1 MLGFLSIDA
10 GAIPARQRPGYA
22 AVAISRWVPF
32 EDAAHHVEW
41 AGGRAM
47 VWAWSRAA
55 LAAEDESGMVHVSPR
70 HVWPESIF
78 RGLPAAE
85 GEELVRMQ
93 SGVEGRVWR
102 GHALTASEWWPD
114 VPDLGAWNRF
124 RRGAGLAPAA
134 ALPLLL
140 EPPLAT
146 TPWTKRR
153 NTVAVGD
160 IATRYRRHAILV
172 ALGLAAALLAAPAAS
187 ALKFWVAGQQIEREM
202 AGMDADMS
210 RILDAREA
218 TIRDVARIHELLALR
233 PPAGQVE
240 LLAAA
245 TTLFPQGDWQLLEWR
260 MPDATSV
267 EIEARI
273 PQPDPAA
280 LARAWEASEL
290 FEKVTVELGQS
301 PDTVRIRANVVRRP
315 LGGNR

>member
-1 MLGFLSIDA
+1 
-10 GAIPARQRPGYA
+10 
-22 AVAISRWVPF
+22 
-32 EDAAHHVEW
+32 
-41 AGGRAM
+41 M
-47 VWAWSRAA
+47 VWAWSRSA
-55 LAAEDESGMVHVSPR
+55 LAIDDEPALAHPAPR
-70 HVWPESIF
+70 RVWPESIF
-78 RGLPAAE
+78 RGQPAAD
-85 GEELVRMQ
+85 GEELLRMQ

-102 GHALTASEWWPD
+102 EHALVASEWWPD

-134 ALPLLL
+134 ALPLLQ
-140 EPPLAT
+140 EPPLLA

-153 NTVAVGD
+153 NAVAVGD
-160 IATRYRRHAILV
+160 LATRYRQHALLAV
-172 ALGLAAALLAAPAAS
+172 LGLAAALLAAPAAS
-187 ALKFWVAGQQIEREM
+187 ALKFWVAGQQVEREM
-202 AGMDADMS
+202 AGLDAGMS
-210 RILDAREA
+210 RNLDAREA
-218 TIRDVARIHELLALR
+218 AIRDVARIHELLALR

-260 MPDATSV
+260 MPDASSV
-267 EIEARI
+267 DIEARI

-315 LGGNR
+315 LGGSR